1 MRGLNQ
7 PTPPSMT
14 KGCCSIARGFG
25 DLRLIGILYPRFIAQ
40 QGGIANPAC
49 LNPNVSCGSDSDF
62 GRRPDDVCFTSDCV
76 AKLPKCLA
84 PNFSQKDEASDNR

>member
-49 LNPNVSCGSDSDF
+49 LYPNVSCGSF
-62 GRRPDDVCFTSDCV
+62 
-76 AKLPKCLA
+76 
-84 PNFSQKDEASDNR
+84 ASFWRSASHFRSTL